1 MAMLC
6 ALLASGCASST
17 QAGKSDGLLDSAL
30 KVVGLQRAQDPPK
43 EVSLKLPELE
53 KPRKLTLRI
62 HASTVLNTDEQARSL
77 ALVTRVYR
85 LKDKA
90 AFLQT
95 PYESFQESTLEKAA
109 LRDELIDV
117 KEVLLKPGGKHE
129 VVQTLPPE
137 TEYIGIVALFRAPAE
152 QRWRFVF
159 DAKASSQTGI
169 TVGAHG
175 CALSVA
181 EGKAVDAPPETLR
194 LAGVQCD

>member
-6 ALLASGCASST
+6 ALLLSACASST
-17 QAGKSDGLLDSAL
+17 ASKSDGLFDSAL
-30 KVVGLQRAQDPPK
+30 KVVGLQRAQEPPK
-43 EVSLKLPELE
+43 ELTLKVPELE

-62 HASTVLNTDEQARSL
+62 HASQVLNTDDQQRSL

-85 LKDKA
+85 LKA

-95 PYESFQESTLEKAA
+95 PYETFQDPALEKAA
-109 LRDELIDV
+109 LRDDLIDV

-129 VVQTLPPE
+129 VVQTLTPE

-159 DAKASSQTGI
+159 DAKASSQAGI
-169 TVGAHG
+169 TLGAHG

>member
-1 MAMLC
+1 ML
-6 ALLASGCASST
+6 SQGGCASSSSPSSS
-17 QAGKSDGLLDSAL
+17 ADKGGLLDSAL
-30 KVVGLQRAQDPPK
+30 KVVGLQRAQEPPK
-43 EVSLKLPELE
+43 ELALKLPDAE
-53 KPRKLTLRI
+53 KPKKLTLRI
-62 HASTVLNTDEQARSL
+62 HAGQVLNTDDQHRSL
-77 ALVTRVYR
+77 ALIARVYR

-95 PYESFQESTLEKAA
+95 PYESFQDPAIEKAA
-109 LRDELIDV
+109 LRDDLIDV

-129 VVQTLPPE
+129 VVQTLTPE
-137 TEYIGIVALFRAPAE
+137 TEYIGIVALFRSPAE

-159 DAKASSQTGI
+159 DAKASSQSGI
-169 TVGAHG
+169 TLGAHG